1 MQKFIDRVKLIG
13 REIINI
19 ITNVLIPLWGVVM
32 LVCETFGVPDKILSK
47 LKKVEYI
54 LWELSG
60 TKDIIDKNINKNK

>member
-19 ITNVLIPLWGVVM
+19 ITNILIPLWGVVM

-60 TKDIIDKNINKNK
+60 TKDIIDKNKNK